1 VAGLSPRHF
10 EILNYLGSDLLDQL
24 NHVDHV
30 ASFAA
35 IQSVAA

>member
-10 EILNYLGSDLLDQL
+10 EILNFLTNELLDQL
-24 NHVDHV
+24 NQVDQV

-35 IQSVAA
+35 IQSLAA